1 MKSRDHSSAEAP
13 PQSDYAAAL
22 TRVAVAQICGT
33 VGYGAAE
40 ASALAVLTDVAGLYL
55 RAIAKSAVSS
65 ANSGGR
71 TEANLVDVIASLE
84 ELNSV
89 QGFEGAS
96 RPTSDALSSSLI
108 TELERFVNYT
118 EETPFAKPL
127 PRNTFFRRK
136 VKLPRRGLDQ
146 YKEGRFRHVP
156 KWLPS
161 MPEIEK
167 EEKEEA
173 KWGFGN
179 GMKEERESESDREG
193 RNKSNKRVERE
204 GKGKGKN
211 LPVKRIRVKFKLLQK
226 KGRNEGIEQSSTGVC
241 RGGIGKRVS
250 CENHGD
256 DGKKEKNK
264 KRKSSKMAKAMI
276 ISNNL
281 RLSRPSDSMILS

>member
-13 PQSDYAAAL
+13 PQSDYASAV

-40 ASALAVLTDVAGLYL
+40 ASALAVLTDVTGLYL
-55 RAIAKSAVSS
+55 RAIAKSAASS
-65 ANSGGR
+65 ANSRGR
-71 TEANLVDVIASLE
+71 TEANLLDVIASLE

-96 RPTSDALSSSLI
+96 IPTSNALSSSLI
-108 TELERFVNYT
+108 RELERFVKYT

-127 PRNTFFRRK
+127 PRNTFFRKK
-136 VKLPRRGLDQ
+136 VKLPKRGGVDQ
-146 YKEGRFRHVP
+146 YNEGRFRHVP

-161 MPEIEK
+161 VPEIEK
-167 EEKEEA
+167 EEKGEA
-173 KWGFGN
+173 KWGFGT
-179 GMKEERESESDREG
+179 GMKEEKESESDWEWK
-193 RNKSNKRVERE
+193 NNRVERE
-204 GKGKGKN
+204 GKEKKN

-226 KGRNEGIEQSSTGVC
+226 KGRNDGIEQSTAGVC
-241 RGGIGKRVS
+241 RGGGIGKRVS

-256 DGKKEKNK
+256 DGKKENK
-264 KRKSSKMAKAMI
+264 KKKKSSKMAKSMI
-276 ISNNL
+276 IPNNL